1 MYSSQ
6 HPHQLLGRFL
16 SGAVV
21 YGGGIVLTR
30 GGWIF
35 LLPLFWTRLSPDDYG
50 IIGIALGVQT
60 VLNAVFSLGLH
71 DSVQRYFHEWDDVE
85 RPRHIAAL
93 WLTSQTWGFTVCLVL
108 EVVGDH
114 VFARLF
120 SQASFR
126 PHIELAVW
134 SAFFSNISFFYQAI
148 LRIREEAAK
157 ATVYNT
163 LMFMGQA
170 ALTLFLVLG
179 MDMGPTGYLLGVFL
193 NAGAW
198 AAFFAICLVSEC
210 QLRFSPW
217 HLTDPLRY
225 GLPMVP
231 IGFLDS
237 LAGVLDRYFL
247 DKYVSLRQIGLYNI
261 GNQFGMAFNLV
272 NTGLKTSWLPFLYRL
287 STERKD
293 VPILLS
299 GFSMVY
305 VLVLTLSAMAV
316 VLLARDFIR
325 LYGDARYFAV
335 IDLVPWFV
343 LVYYIQSMAAA
354 LGRGM
359 DLAKKTAVWPL
370 VSAASLIVSVI
381 AMSQWVPSYGVHGA
395 LAALGVAALLR
406 VALQIWLS
414 HHFYPR
420 PSPFMRLV
428 VIWILALV
436 IVWFGIRIEDSSLW
450 LSVLLKCTL
459 VLIGAVLMVLAV
471 LGPQKTAVVVRSWLR
486 EA

>member
-1 MYSSQ
+1 MYSNQ
-6 HPHQLLGRFL
+6 HPYQLLGRFL

-21 YGGGIVLTR
+21 YGGGIALTR
-30 GGWIF
+30 AGWIF
-35 LLPLFWTRLSPDDYG
+35 LLPLFWTKLSPDDYG
-50 IIGIALGVQT
+50 VIGIALGVQT
-60 VLNAVFSLGLH
+60 LLNAVFSLGLH

-93 WLTSQTWGFTVCLVL
+93 WLTSQTWGFTVCLAL

-114 VFARLF
+114 VFARLL
-120 SQASFR
+120 SQAPFR
-126 PHIELAVW
+126 PYIELAVW
-134 SAFFSNISFFYQAI
+134 SAFFSNIGFFYQAI

-157 ATVYNT
+157 ATLYNT

-198 AAFFAICLVSEC
+198 AAFFATCLVSEC
-210 QLRFSPW
+210 RLRFSPW

-225 GLPMVP
+225 GLPLVP
-231 IGFLDS
+231 ISFLDS
-237 LAGVLDRYFL
+237 LTGILDRYFL
-247 DKYVSLRQIGLYNI
+247 DKYVPLRQIGLYNI
-261 GNQFGMAFNLV
+261 SNQFGMAFNLV

-293 VPILLS
+293 VPVLLS
-299 GFSMVY
+299 SFSTVY

-316 VLLARDFIR
+316 ALLARDLIR
-325 LYGDARYFAV
+325 LYGDARYFDV

-343 LVYYIQSMAAA
+343 LVYYVQSMAAA

-359 DLAKKTAVWPL
+359 DLAKKTVVWPL
-370 VSAASLIVSVI
+370 VSAASLVVGLIT
-381 AMSQWVPSYGVHGA
+381 MSQWVPSYGVHGA
-395 LAALGVAALLR
+395 LAALGVAALVR

-414 HHFYPR
+414 HRFYPR
-420 PSPFMRLV
+420 PSPLLR
-428 VIWILALV
+428 LV
-436 IVWFGIRIEDSSLW
+436 IVWALALAIVWLGIRIEILSIW
-450 LSVLLKCTL
+450 LSILLKCVL
-459 VLIGAVLMVLAV
+459 VLIGVIFMVFAVFGL
-471 LGPQKTAVVVRSWLR
+471 QKTAIVVRSWLK